1 MRDLLFLDGAM
12 GTMLQTFGLQPGE
25 CPELLNVSRPDWVKK
40 IHRSYAKAG
49 ADIVETNTFGGNRI
63 KLGSYGLSEMAYEL
77 NYAGVRLAKEAT
89 EGMDVFVAA
98 SMGPTGRLMEP
109 LGDVDFHTCYEAF
122 KEQVRAFQ
130 DAGADIISIE
140 TMSSLDEAK
149 CALMAARD
157 TTNLPIICH
166 LSFDRGGRTVMG
178 DDPVTAVA
186 VSQTL
191 GAFAV
196 GANCSVGP
204 SEMVGVIH
212 AMSKVSDI
220 PISAEPNAGLPEL
233 VDGVIV
239 YPETPETMAE
249 HAEELVRAGASIVG
263 GCCGTTP
270 EHIRAIRRRLGKL
283 REPATA
289 NEVFQR
295 LCIKW
300 KLRL

>member
-25 CPELLNVSRPDWVKK
+25 CPELLNVSRADWVKK

-63 KLGSYGLSEMAYEL
+63 KLGSYGLSKMAYEL

-212 AMSKVSDI
+212 TMSRVSDI

>member
-166 LSFDRGGRTVMG
+166 LSFDRGGRTIMG
-178 DDPVTAVA
+178 DDPVSAVA

-204 SEMVGVIH
+204 SEMVAVIH

-233 VDGVIV
+233 IDGVVV

-270 EHIRAIRRRLGKL
+270 EHVSAIRRRLGKL

>member
-25 CPELLNVSRPDWVKK
+25 CPELLNVSRPDWVKE

-109 LGDVDFHTCYEAF
+109 LGDVDFNTCYEAF
-122 KEQVRAFQ
+122 KEQARAFQ

-166 LSFDRGGRTVMG
+166 LSFDRGGRTIMG

-186 VSQTL
+186 VSQSL

-289 NEVFQR
+289 NEVFR
-295 LCIKW
+295 RMCTKW